1 MIIKQILMKKL
12 LFITF
17 LLASLFDLSAQQIA
31 KGYVFTDDNN
41 NGRKD
46 RKERGIANVGV
57 SNGTDVVLT
66 DAEGKY
72 SLAVGDD
79 NIIFVIKPAGYK
91 LPINE
96 YNFPKSYYIYK
107 PKGSPSSHYKGVDPT
122 GELPLSIDFGFVK
135 YDEPESFSSFIF
147 GDSQTYS
154 EKEVEYFTKGIVD
167 EAKKREGISF
177 GITLGDL
184 VGDNLDLHAS
194 YKKAIQQMNLPWY
207 NVIGNHDMNYDAK
220 EDIFSDETFES
231 NFGPANYSFN
241 YGKAHF
247 IVLDNVLY
255 PNPVTGKGYLGGLRE
270 DQLKFVAN
278 DLKYVSPDQL
288 IVISMHIPLF
298 DKQDKE
304 AFRESDRQQLYAL
317 LNNYPNVLVLSAHT
331 HIQYN
336 NFIGKG
342 NGLNREKPIH
352 EYNVGTT
359 CGDWYSGVL
368 NEKGLPTSTMRD
380 GTPQGYAIINVE
392 GNQYTLDYKVAGKSD
407 DFQISIYNPKVVPY
421 KGRWITS
428 GIYANFFMGSD
439 NDIVEYRV
447 DDGAW
452 TKMVKTD
459 DYDPAFYRYMQE
471 WDYSDEVR
479 PVRRPSNA
487 QICRHLWRANI
498 PSTLPVGQHRIEVRA
513 TDMFGRVFTQSSS
526 YQIKELPK

>member
-1 MIIKQILMKKL
+1 MKKA
-12 LFITF
+12 LFVVMVILTVSMS
-17 LLASLFDLSAQQIA
+17 LAAQQTA
-31 KGYVFTDDNN
+31 KGYVFEDLNN
-41 NGRKD
+41 NGK
-46 RKERGIANVGV
+46 KEKKEKGIANVAV

-66 DAEGKY
+66 NAEGMY
-72 SLAVGDD
+72 SLPVSDD
-79 NIIFVIKPAGYK
+79 NIIFVVKPTGYK
-91 LPINE
+91 FPVNE

-107 PKGSPSSHYKGVDPT
+107 PDGSPSLHYKGVAPT
-122 GELPLSIDFGFVK
+122 GELPKSVDFGLIK
-135 YDEPESFSSFIF
+135 YNELEAFSSFIF

-154 EKEVEYFTKGIVD
+154 EQEVEYFTKGIVD
-167 EAKKREGISF
+167 EAKKRTGLSF

-194 YKKAIQQMNLPWY
+194 YKKAIQQMGLPWY

-231 NFGPANYSFN
+231 NFGPASYSFN

-247 IVLDNVLY
+247 IVLDDVIY
-255 PNPVTGKGYLGGLRE
+255 PNPATGNGYIGGLRK
-270 DQLKFVAN
+270 DQLKFVEN
-278 DLKYVSPDQL
+278 DLKYISPSQL
-288 IVISMHIPLF
+288 IVISMHIPLL
-298 DKQDKE
+298 DKE
-304 AFRESDRQQLYAL
+304 NRDAFKESDRQQLYKL

-336 NFIGKG
+336 NFIGK
-342 NGLNREKPIH
+342 NEGLNREKPIH

-380 GTPQGYAIINVE
+380 GTPQGYVVINIKD
-392 GNQYTLDYKVAGKSD
+392 NQYTLDYKAAGKPD
-407 DFQISIYNPKVVPY
+407 DYQISVYNPKVVPY
-421 KGRWITS
+421 KGRWVTS

-439 NDIVEYRV
+439 NDVVEYRV
-447 DDGAW
+447 DEGSW
-452 TKMVKTD
+452 NKMTRTD
-459 DYDPAFYRYMQE
+459 DYDPAYYRYMQD
-471 WDYSDEVR
+471 WDYSDDVK

-487 QICRHLWRANI
+487 QICRHLWRVNI
-498 PSTLPVGQHRIEVRA
+498 PTTLPVGEHRIEVRA